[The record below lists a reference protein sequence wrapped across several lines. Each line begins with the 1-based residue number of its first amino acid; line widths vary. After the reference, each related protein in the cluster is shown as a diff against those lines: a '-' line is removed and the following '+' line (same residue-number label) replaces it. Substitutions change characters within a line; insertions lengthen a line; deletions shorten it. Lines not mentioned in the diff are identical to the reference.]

1 MKYWAG
7 GFGKGDDAYK
17 NLKNFIEKDYWAAIY
32 WPKGD
37 KDPDAIR
44 TRELFKQ
51 IEIGDKFL
59 IKGLGGRYSLKVHY
73 IGQVLKKDLK
83 NERLDFEKLD
93 INLYRGIAPKG
104 KNAGGWFDTLIE
116 VKRPDIVKLLFHD
129 DISIIPKSTLLQIFN
144 HEIEIKEQTK
154 PKPQTFVYVFGKKL
168 CTLSDFNKF
177 VADGTIELLSSSNS
191 SVLPKSELIENST
204 DFLDVSQE
212 IQRRRTKKAGMSINT
227 SSQFR
232 KGTGSYVTNPKHNKI
247 QKSFVEHLKNKFNS
261 VNDRVEFEE
270 NYVDIKLLQSDCIT
284 LYEVKPYNMAEDCI
298 RSGLGQL
305 LSYVCFDTSPKNM
318 KIRIVGPYPPSKDEI
333 KFIDFLK
340 GTLNIDFDYEHFQ
353 VA

>member
-17 NLKNFIEKDYWAAIY
+17 NLKNFIEKNYWAAIY

-73 IGQVLKKDLK
+73 IGQVQKKDEK
-83 NERLDFEKLD
+83 NERLEFKKID
-93 INLYRGIAPKG
+93 IKLYRGIAPKG

-116 VKRPDIVKLLFHD
+116 VKRADIVKLLFNE
-129 DISIIPKSTLLQIFN
+129 DISTIPKPALLQVFN

-177 VADGTIELLSSSNS
+177 VADGTIEILSSSNS
-191 SVLPKSELIENST
+191 SVSPKSELIENNSS
-204 DFLDVSQE
+204 FIDVSRE
-212 IQRRRTKKAGMSINT
+212 IQKRRIKKAGTSINT
-227 SSQFR
+227 TGQFR
-232 KGTGSYVTNPKHNKI
+232 KGTGAYVTNPKHNEI

-261 VNDRVEFEE
+261 VGDRVEFEE
-270 NYVDIKLLQSDCIT
+270 NYVDIKLLQTDCIT
-284 LYEVKPYNMAEDCI
+284 LYEVKPYNRAEDCI

-305 LSYVCFDTSPKNM
+305 LSYVCFDTSPKEI
-318 KIRIVGPYPPSKDEI
+318 KIRIVGPCPPNKEEI
-333 KFIDFLK
+333 KFITFLK
-340 GTLNIDFDYEHFQ
+340 DTLSIDFEYEHFK
-353 VA
+353 VT